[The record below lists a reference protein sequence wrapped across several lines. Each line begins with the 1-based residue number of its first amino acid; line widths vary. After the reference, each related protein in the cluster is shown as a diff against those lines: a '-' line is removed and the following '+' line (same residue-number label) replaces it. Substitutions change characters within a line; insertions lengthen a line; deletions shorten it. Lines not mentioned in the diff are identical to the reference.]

1 MKIFILIETRI
12 NCYDNITDEIIGCYK
27 TYKAICAKLKDCI
40 NNPVN
45 KTCKYSEVLNS
56 KCYIAPLI
64 KNADESWGRIK
75 YRHGEQEYHIEVHE
89 LI

>member
-1 MKIFILIETRI
+1 MKIFILVETRI
-12 NCYDNITDEIIGCYK
+12 YCYDNIIDEIIGCYK
-27 TYKAICAKLKDCI
+27 TYKGVCTKLKDCI
-40 NNPVN
+40 NSEN
-45 KTCKYSEVLNS
+45 KTCNREVIDS

-75 YRHGEQEYHIEVHE
+75 YKYGDKEYHIEVHE